1 MTKKYTN
8 AFSAI
13 HWIHAAILIFI
24 LIGALLNLPE
34 LPDKGGD
41 LSPFKGHMI
50 LGFLATLIVIVRLIM
65 LKKQPE
71 LEPLKMDTFR
81 ENIVRW
87 NHRLIYL
94 FILLTGISGMVTA
107 KSANLGQVLIFG
119 ENPSV
124 YTGPDGITALFST
137 IHTISAYTLGILIVM
152 HIIGTVLYIMK
163 TKENILKRV
172 GFGK

>member
-8 AFSAI
+8 AFSVI
-13 HWIHAAILIFI
+13 HWIHAVILIFI

-34 LPDKGGD
+34 LPDKGED

-71 LEPLKMDTFR
+71 LKPLKMDTFR
-81 ENIVRW
+81 ENIVHW
-87 NHRLIYL
+87 NHRLIYI
-94 FILLTGISGMVTA
+94 FILLTGISGMATA

-124 YTGPDGITALFST
+124 YTGPDGITALF
-137 IHTISAYTLGILIVM
+137 
-152 HIIGTVLYIMK
+152 
-163 TKENILKRV
+163 R
-172 GFGK
+172 

>member
-71 LEPLKMDTFR
+71 LKPLKMDTFR
-81 ENIVRW
+81 ENIVHW
-87 NHRLIYL
+87 NHRLIYI
-94 FILLTGISGMVTA
+94 FILLTGISGMATA

-124 YTGPDGITALFST
+124 YTGPDGITALF
-137 IHTISAYTLGILIVM
+137 
-152 HIIGTVLYIMK
+152 
-163 TKENILKRV
+163 R
-172 GFGK
+172 